1 MSFLK
6 KTLCAVV
13 PLCAALLLTGCRVN
27 FIVSGSR
34 VEYPQ
39 SDKYQVGDVRL
50 DGNVDKVEIH
60 WISGGVELLASD
72 SDTVRVKEF
81 NTPEDEELKLRH
93 WLDGSTLHIQPCAS
107 GAVYPGTLN
116 KTLTI
121 MLPAG
126 RVDSILV
133 DGVSCDVAMT
143 GLEART
149 VSIDTVS
156 GAAELEDCTVK
167 ERLEM
172 DSTSGDLRA
181 SLKGALGVLDF
192 STISGAAELNGCEI
206 TDKLKM
212 DSTSGGLSA
221 DLKGTLELLDFSS
234 VSGAVKLDGAE
245 VKRVD
250 FDTTSGAMELK
261 LEREPEELT
270 HNSTSGSLSLTLP
283 GDADFELEF
292 DTVSGSFK
300 SDIPFATDGD
310 TYIAGNGGNQYS
322 IDTTS
327 GSARIYKR

>member
-121 MLPAG
+121 MLPAR

-167 ERLEM
+167 ERLE
-172 DSTSGDLRA
+172 
-181 SLKGALGVLDF
+181 
-192 STISGAAELNGCEI
+192 
-206 TDKLKM
+206 M

-261 LEREPEELT
+261 LEHEPEELT

-300 SDIPFATDGD
+300 SDIPFTTDGD